1 MAVLPDGATF
11 EEFTEYVL
19 KRRGQVP
26 LLELQELY
34 ERRIRLKS
42 LSVNQ
47 GNGFDS
53 TLPPD
58 ERGLTKREREAKVFA
73 EAKSQGR
80 NIEKLPEKAMF

>member
-1 MAVLPDGATF
+1 MAVLPDETTF

-42 LSVNQ
+42 ISVNQ

-80 NIEKLPEKAMF
+80 NIEKLPEKATF

>member
-42 LSVNQ
+42 ISVNQ

-80 NIEKLPEKAMF
+80 NIEKLPENAMF

>member
-42 LSVNQ
+42 ISVNQ
-47 GNGFDS
+47 GNGIDS

-80 NIEKLPEKAMF
+80 NIEKLPEKATF

>member
-11 EEFTEYVL
+11 EEFTEYVV

-42 LSVNQ
+42 ISVNQ

>member
-42 LSVNQ
+42 ISVNQ

-53 TLPPD
+53 TLPPE
-58 ERGLTKREREAKVFA
+58 ERGLTSLLYTSPSPRH
-73 EAKSQGR
+73 S
-80 NIEKLPEKAMF
+80 